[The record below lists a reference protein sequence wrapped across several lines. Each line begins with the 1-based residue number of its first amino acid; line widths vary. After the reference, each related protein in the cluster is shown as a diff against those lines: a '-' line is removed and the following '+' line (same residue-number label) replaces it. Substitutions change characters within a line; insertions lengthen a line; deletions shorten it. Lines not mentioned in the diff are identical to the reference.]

1 MKSEEL
7 LIAVIG
13 LGYVGLPLAVEFG
26 KKREVI
32 GFDINKERIEQL
44 KNYDDTTLEVT
55 NHEIIE
61 ASNLSFSSSM
71 KDIADCN
78 CYIVTVPTPINEDK
92 TPDLG
97 PIHNAT
103 QMIANVLKKG
113 DLVIYESTVYPGTT
127 EEYCVPILEKHS
139 KLVFNKD
146 FFSLKILKG
155 ILISLS
161 LMSLQLFST
170 R

>member
-7 LIAVIG
+7 LIAVVG

-26 KKREVI
+26 KEVI
-32 GFDINKERIEQL
+32 GFDINQERIEQL

-55 NHEIIE
+55 NQEIKE
-61 ASNLSFSSSM
+61 ASNLSFIKYERHSRL
-71 KDIADCN
+71 

-103 QMIANVLKKG
+103 QMIANVLKKEVG
-113 DLVIYESTVYPGTT
+113 YL
-127 EEYCVPILEKHS
+127 
-139 KLVFNKD
+139 
-146 FFSLKILKG
+146 
-155 ILISLS
+155 
-161 LMSLQLFST
+161 
-170 R
+170 